1 MDNEASAQGDARL
14 PGKLASFIGNLSAAL
29 HGAGFRL
36 VVDVTSTWH
45 GNIAGPEYLPLYGRA
60 AAPSTVFMDM
70 ATYFNTAS
78 TIDAPAGAIFGY
90 WEAWAPGKIIHCL
103 KTHLGRSGPWLR
115 AHPPG
120 CPL

>member
-1 MDNEASAQGDARL
+1 MQELVRANGWAGLGLDNEASAQGDARL

-90 WEAWAPGKIIHCL
+90 WEA
-103 KTHLGRSGPWLR
+103 
-115 AHPPG
+115 
-120 CPL
+120 